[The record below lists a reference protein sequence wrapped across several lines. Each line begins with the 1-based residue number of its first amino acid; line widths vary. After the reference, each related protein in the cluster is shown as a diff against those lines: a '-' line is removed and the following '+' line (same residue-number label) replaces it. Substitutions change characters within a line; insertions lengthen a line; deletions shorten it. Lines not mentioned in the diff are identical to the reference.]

1 MIGSVGEVASASDHA
16 AMESLFAFLQKN
28 VLDRQSLVTRD
39 WLRIKDRDLDRT
51 HLPPPPPDPTRTLDS
66 IGYEMIL
73 ARKDGNLT
81 ARQAPSDLPPRR
93 PFGHCSR

>member
-39 WLRIKDRDLDRT
+39 
-51 HLPPPPPDPTRTLDS
+51 
-66 IGYEMIL
+66 
-73 ARKDGNLT
+73 
-81 ARQAPSDLPPRR
+81 
-93 PFGHCSR
+93 